1 MTIHLQ
7 RRHRVDPRLRCNTLV
22 HVPSR
27 ADSATRDAIGR
38 ELAEAIAQ
46 PNLTLV
52 GLSCTLHPGGDPET
66 PSSRATIDLAIS
78 LMHQVYLDH
87 GLILPELVL
96 EMDHA
101 PAGHE
106 ADLIESVDDTIEA
119 ACSTYRFPRP
129 SVTFMTRP
137 FAPEVTGRSRAAV
150 NGTTVPTTTS
160 ADV

>member
-27 ADSATRDAIGR
+27 ADSATRDSIGR

-52 GLSCTLHPGGDPET
+52 GLSCTLHPGGDPQT
-66 PSSRATIDLAIS
+66 PSSRATIDLVIS

-96 EMDHA
+96 EMDHS

-106 ADLIESVDDTIEA
+106 ADLIESVNDTIET
-119 ACSTYRFPRP
+119 ACVTYRFPRP
-129 SVTFMTRP
+129 SITFMTRP
-137 FAPEVTGRSRAAV
+137 FAGEVTGRSRAVLDDTEAS
-150 NGTTVPTTTS
+150 TTTS